1 MAMED
6 NIRLIV
12 EQVLMELGK
21 NTQPAAGGSCPA
33 TTAADNG
40 NDGNGIEDLAKV
52 DLQRYLQVP
61 DPQNRSLYEEM
72 KLTTPARIGVWRC
85 GTRPLT
91 DTWLRFRADHAVA
104 QDSVLGEVPE
114 EFPAK
119 YNMVSVKSMCE
130 SKDEYLTRPDKGRRL
145 SVASRQL
152 LDAWMDAH
160 PGSAP
165 DVSVVICDGLS
176 ARAVHENAVPF
187 ASRFL
192 EEAAAAGLSAA
203 PVALVKFGRVAVGDD
218 VAALLNARLVV
229 VLVGER
235 PGLSSPDSL
244 GVYMTYAPTP
254 GLTDEARNCI
264 SNVRAA
270 GLPVEEAV
278 RKLCYLVENAL
289 VRRLSGV
296 DLKDDVPPGYLP
308 FAGMRALG

>member
-33 TTAADNG
+33 TVAADNG

-61 DPQNRSLYEEM
+61 EPQNRSLYEEM

-130 SKDEYLTRPDKGRRL
+130 SKDEYLTRPDLGRKLDEESLNLIRSKCRKGAKL
-145 SVASRQL
+145 QIIVA
-152 LDAWMDAH
+152 
-160 PGSAP
+160 
-165 DVSVVICDGLS
+165 DGLS
-176 ARAVHENAVPF
+176 SNAVEANIPNLLPAMLQGLEAMKIEVGTPIFVKF
-187 ASRFL
+187 ARVAIMDAIGEEL
-192 EEAAAAGLSAA
+192 KPEAAI
-203 PVALVKFGRVAVGDD
+203 V
-218 VAALLNARLVV
+218 LL
-229 VLVGER
+229 GER
-235 PGLSSPDSL
+235 PGLGTAESMSAYIGYNPRAGMVESEQTVVSNIHK
-244 GVYMTYAPTP
+244 GGTP
-254 GLTDEARNCI
+254 AAEAGAHLATLLKKI
-264 SNVRAA
+264 LDAKA
-270 GLPVEEAV
+270 
-278 RKLCYLVENAL
+278 
-289 VRRLSGV
+289 SGV
-296 DLKDDVPPGYLP
+296 NLH
-308 FAGMRALG
+308 

>member
-21 NTQPAAGGSCPA
+21 NTQPAAGGSCSA
-33 TTAADNG
+33 TAAPDNG

-61 DPQNRSLYEEM
+61 EPQNHGLYEEM

-130 SKDEYLTRPDKGRRL
+130 SKDEYLTRPDLGRKLDEESLNLIRSKCRKGAKL
-145 SVASRQL
+145 QIIVA
-152 LDAWMDAH
+152 
-160 PGSAP
+160 
-165 DVSVVICDGLS
+165 DGLS
-176 ARAVHENAVPF
+176 SNAVEANIPNLLPAMLQGLEGMKIDVGTPIFVKF
-187 ASRFL
+187 ARVAIMDAIGEEL
-192 EEAAAAGLSAA
+192 KPEAAI
-203 PVALVKFGRVAVGDD
+203 V
-218 VAALLNARLVV
+218 LL
-229 VLVGER
+229 GER
-235 PGLSSPDSL
+235 PGLGTAESMSAYIGYNPRAGMVESERTVVSNIHK
-244 GVYMTYAPTP
+244 GGTP
-254 GLTDEARNCI
+254 AAEAGAHLATLLKKI
-264 SNVRAA
+264 LDAKA
-270 GLPVEEAV
+270 
-278 RKLCYLVENAL
+278 
-289 VRRLSGV
+289 SGV
-296 DLKDDVPPGYLP
+296 NLH
-308 FAGMRALG
+308 

>member
-61 DPQNRSLYEEM
+61 EPQNRGLYEEM

-130 SKDEYLTRPDKGRRL
+130 SKDEYLTRPDLGRKLDEESLNLIRSKCRKGAKL
-145 SVASRQL
+145 QIIVA
-152 LDAWMDAH
+152 
-160 PGSAP
+160 
-165 DVSVVICDGLS
+165 DGLS
-176 ARAVHENAVPF
+176 SNAVEANIPNLLPAMLQGLEGMKIDVGTPIFVKF
-187 ASRFL
+187 ARVAIMDAIGEEL
-192 EEAAAAGLSAA
+192 KPEAAI
-203 PVALVKFGRVAVGDD
+203 V
-218 VAALLNARLVV
+218 LL
-229 VLVGER
+229 GER
-235 PGLSSPDSL
+235 PGLGTAESMSAYIGYNPRAGMVESERTVVSNIHK
-244 GVYMTYAPTP
+244 GGTP
-254 GLTDEARNCI
+254 AAEAGAHLATLLKKI
-264 SNVRAA
+264 LDAKA
-270 GLPVEEAV
+270 
-278 RKLCYLVENAL
+278 
-289 VRRLSGV
+289 SGV
-296 DLKDDVPPGYLP
+296 NLH
-308 FAGMRALG
+308 

>member
-33 TTAADNG
+33 TVAADNG

-61 DPQNRSLYEEM
+61 EPQNRGLYEEM

-130 SKDEYLTRPDKGRRL
+130 SKDEYLTRPDLGRKLDEESLNLIRSKCRKGAKL
-145 SVASRQL
+145 QIIVA
-152 LDAWMDAH
+152 
-160 PGSAP
+160 
-165 DVSVVICDGLS
+165 DGLS
-176 ARAVHENAVPF
+176 SNAVEANIPNLLPAMLQGLEAMKIEVGTPIFVKF
-187 ASRFL
+187 ARVAIMDAIGEEL
-192 EEAAAAGLSAA
+192 KPEAAI
-203 PVALVKFGRVAVGDD
+203 V
-218 VAALLNARLVV
+218 LL
-229 VLVGER
+229 GER
-235 PGLSSPDSL
+235 PGLGTAESMSAYIGYNPRAGMVESERTVVSNIHK
-244 GVYMTYAPTP
+244 GGTP
-254 GLTDEARNCI
+254 AAEAGAHLATLLKKI
-264 SNVRAA
+264 LDAKA
-270 GLPVEEAV
+270 
-278 RKLCYLVENAL
+278 
-289 VRRLSGV
+289 SGV
-296 DLKDDVPPGYLP
+296 NLH
-308 FAGMRALG
+308 

>member
-21 NTQPAAGGSCPA
+21 KTQPSTGGSCPA
-33 TTAADNG
+33 TAAADNG

-61 DPQNRSLYEEM
+61 EPQNRGLYEEM

-130 SKDEYLTRPDKGRRL
+130 SKDEYLTRPDLGRKLDEESLNLIRSKCRKGAKL
-145 SVASRQL
+145 QIIVA
-152 LDAWMDAH
+152 
-160 PGSAP
+160 
-165 DVSVVICDGLS
+165 DGLS
-176 ARAVHENAVPF
+176 SNAVEANIPNLLPAMLQGLEGMKIEVGTPIFVKF
-187 ASRFL
+187 ARVAIMDAIGEEL
-192 EEAAAAGLSAA
+192 KPEAAI
-203 PVALVKFGRVAVGDD
+203 V
-218 VAALLNARLVV
+218 LL
-229 VLVGER
+229 GER
-235 PGLSSPDSL
+235 PGLGTAESMSAYIGYNPRAGMVESERTVVSNIHK
-244 GVYMTYAPTP
+244 GGTP
-254 GLTDEARNCI
+254 AAEAGAHLATLLKKI
-264 SNVRAA
+264 LDAKA
-270 GLPVEEAV
+270 
-278 RKLCYLVENAL
+278 
-289 VRRLSGV
+289 SGV
-296 DLKDDVPPGYLP
+296 NLH
-308 FAGMRALG
+308 